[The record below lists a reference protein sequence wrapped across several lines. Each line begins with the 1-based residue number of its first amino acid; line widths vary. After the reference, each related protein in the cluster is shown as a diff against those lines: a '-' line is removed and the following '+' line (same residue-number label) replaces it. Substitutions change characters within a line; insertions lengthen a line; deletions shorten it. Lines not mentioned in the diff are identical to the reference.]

1 MKQNSI
7 KGRLVE
13 YVSFTYF
20 NWLIVVPLLVPWVVF
35 RLQLEPAQFNL
46 WLMDSFFVSLFLG
59 WWTVKLDNRFA
70 PWFYKRMGWKK
81 KETHICAKCKET
93 TDE

>member
-7 KGRLVE
+7 KGRLIE

-35 RLQLEPAQFNL
+35 RLQLEPEQFNL

-70 PWFYKRMGWKK
+70 PWFYRRMGWKK
-81 KETHICAKCKET
+81 KETHICAKCEGKI
-93 TDE
+93 DE